1 MSRPAPSQPDAV
13 RRFGPYRLDRLLGSG
28 GFGEVYV
35 AEDTEKRRVVALKL
49 IAAPYSQDPSF
60 RERLYREANAAGQLH
75 DPHVVP
81 IHSFGE
87 IDGQLYID
95 MRLIGGSDLQA
106 VLAGVGALQPRA
118 AVDIARQI
126 ASALDAAHDA
136 GIVHRDVKPAN
147 VLVTADNFVC
157 LVDFG
162 LASAASETRIT
173 GAGTTIGTLAYMAPE
188 RFGTGVVDAS
198 ADVYALACVL
208 YECLTGEAP
217 YPAADDLPGL
227 MGAHLYAPI
236 PRPSRQQQIPAPFDA
251 VIARGMAKSPADRYR
266 TAGELA
272 RAASQALVAGDHE
285 TALAPTQVAPELR
298 PDRPGSRRVRLIA
311 LAVAVVVGLVAVGV
325 VVVLNRGASP
335 PAKTTRPAATVADTR
350 QTEQP
355 NPRQSLLPFPKIDTL
370 NGLAVD
376 PAGDVYAVGQTRI
389 ERHSQLLR
397 LSPGATATTV
407 VNDATTSSM
416 FSRIAVDAA
425 GALYLADYGGKFIT
439 KVAAG
444 TTAATVIPTAGFE
457 DAPSALAISAAGDIY
472 AVDGY
477 RAVMKLA
484 SGSSVWTKLP
494 FAGLGSVDGVA
505 ADAAGNVYVA
515 DGTDN
520 QILEL
525 AAGSTTPIDLPSGG
539 IRAPKAI
546 TVDPA
551 GVLYIAEQFGHVWKL
566 AVGAAS
572 PSQLP
577 FTGLGAPWGGVGV
590 DAAGNVYVADA
601 DGDRIVKLAA
611 E

>member
-1 MSRPAPSQPDAV
+1 MSQPAPGQRDAG

-95 MRLIGGSDLQA
+95 MRLIDGSDLQA

-147 VLVTADNFVC
+147 VLLTADNFVC

-173 GAGTTIGTLAYMAPE
+173 GTGTTIGTLAYMAPE
-188 RFGTGVVDAS
+188 RFGTGAVDAS

-217 YPAADDLPGL
+217 YPAASDLPGL

-236 PRPSRQQQIPAPFDA
+236 PRPSRQQQIPAALDA

-285 TALAPTQVAPELR
+285 TGLAPTQLAPELR

-311 LAVAVVVGLVAVGV
+311 LAVAVAVGIVAVG

-335 PAKTTRPAATVADTR
+335 PARTTRPAATVADTR
-350 QTEQP
+350 QTQQP
-355 NPRQSLLPFPKIDTL
+355 NPRQSVLPFPKIDPL
-370 NGLAVD
+370 KGVAVD
-376 PAGDVYAVGQTRI
+376 PAGNVYAVAQTRI
-389 ERHSQLLR
+389 DLHSQLLR

-407 VNDATTSSM
+407 VNVATTSSM

-425 GALYLADYGGKFIT
+425 GTLYLADYGGKFIT

-444 TTAATVIPTAGFE
+444 TTAATVIPTAGFK
-457 DAPSALAISAAGDIY
+457 DAASALAISAAGDIY

-484 SGSSVWTKLP
+484 SGSSVWAKLP
-494 FAGLGSVDGVA
+494 FTGLGSVDGVA

-515 DGTDN
+515 DVADR

-525 AAGSTTPIDLPSGG
+525 AAGSTTAVELPSGG
-539 IRAPKAI
+539 IRAPRAI
-546 TVDPA
+546 AVDAA
-551 GVLYIAEQFGHVWKL
+551 GVLYIAEDFGQVWKL
-566 AVGAAS
+566 AVGAAN
-572 PSQLP
+572 PTQLS

>member
-1 MSRPAPSQPDAV
+1 MSQPAPGQRDAG

-95 MRLIGGSDLQA
+95 MRLIDGSDLQA

-147 VLVTADNFVC
+147 VLLTADNFVC

-173 GAGTTIGTLAYMAPE
+173 GTGTTIGTLAYMAPE
-188 RFGTGVVDAS
+188 RFGTGAVDAS

-217 YPAADDLPGL
+217 YPAASDLPGL
-227 MGAHLYAPI
+227 LGAHLYAPI
-236 PRPSRQQQIPAPFDA
+236 PRPSRQQQIPGGLDA

-285 TALAPTQVAPELR
+285 TALAPTQLAPELR

-311 LAVAVVVGLVAVGV
+311 LAVAVAVGIVAVG

-335 PAKTTRPAATVADTR
+335 PARTTRPAATVADTR
-350 QTEQP
+350 QTQQP
-355 NPRQSLLPFPKIDTL
+355 NPRQSVLPFPKIDPL
-370 NGLAVD
+370 KGVAVD
-376 PAGDVYAVGQTRI
+376 PAGNVYAVAQTRI
-389 ERHSQLLR
+389 DLHSQLLR

-407 VNDATTSSM
+407 VNVATTSSM

-425 GALYLADYGGKFIT
+425 GTLYLADYGGKFIT

-444 TTAATVIPTAGFE
+444 TNAATVIPTAGFE
-457 DAPSALAISAAGDIY
+457 DAASALATSAAGDIY

-484 SGSSVWTKLP
+484 SGSSVWAKLP
-494 FAGLGSVDGVA
+494 FTGLGSVDGVA

-515 DGTDN
+515 DVADR

-525 AAGSTTPIDLPSGG
+525 AAGSTTPVELPSGG
-539 IRAPKAI
+539 IRAPRAI
-546 TVDPA
+546 AVDAA
-551 GVLYIAEQFGHVWKL
+551 GVLYIAEDFGQAWKL
-566 AVGAAS
+566 AVGAAN
-572 PSQLP
+572 PTQLS